1 MSHQG
6 HHQGPYT
13 RPKGPKGKGK
23 GKGERGKSG
32 QKGEEAAERQNR
44 GWSQQRRTANR
55 EENFAAEA
63 RTALAELEENRAELM
78 YCRTEETEEAAKKR
92 TNKQRLLTAGRLSSR
107 LREELAAEEWQNEAS
122 SSLSSRLQEEV
133 AAEEWQNEAS
143 SSLSSRLQEEVEAE
157 ELQKQVYMHEHAE
170 AKESVLLLHAL
181 NERLL
186 SSRLQE
192 EVEAEELQ
200 KQVYMH
206 EHAEAKES
214 VLLLH
219 ALNERPLYSDAFRD
233 YWKLEE
239 KYSAGPAAAPKTHD
253 LQPANGRCSSQ
264 ELVTSFLYS
273 ATERDSI
280 LDKVSCKD
288 IEVHALMQDL
298 VEGAEPRVA
307 SGALQLDGEL
317 SVSATAAQR
326 AAADP
331 TLMRFL
337 HEAWRLGSR
346 PRQPEAFRTAVAEY
360 DPSTGNK
367 IYRNAT
373 WLSQPL
379 VCCYCETPRLA
390 ERFIVYLLRFFGTGG
405 DAPLIKSVP
414 FLPERFV
421 KQASAALSVQAA
433 WRGYRE
439 RCSLSCN
446 LRTSATLR
454 RCALCIQRCWRWSL
468 LKRRLELLQ
477 GAARAAKSVRGGC
490 SLYIEERLLTA
501 LNLINSVN
509 RYPPLLHESQFGF
522 SANADDDLVLVVQ
535 PPKHLGLGA
544 LLRGPPFM
552 TRILFST
559 TLISC
564 YGKSGSK
571 PSLVKRVQDDPKEL
585 KALRRA
591 SMSLPKWLLE
601 VIGGL
606 RVHSAED
613 PSLQAQSLGWRIT
626 FRLTSWPRSQC
637 KCFAM
642 DLPSMSVVC
651 RPQDG
656 RRDRRLHQPPPVLVR
671 SRRNTR
677 GGGRGGRQ
685 LQLSTLALTAKLHT
699 SYKTPEELAAERALC
714 AWMRT
719 SLATSKMMFV
729 FGILPIAL
737 DEHLKLTIAVSISIA
752 LTVAALSALLAGW
765 HRHGQLLRRGIDI
778 RPALGSVGLYV
789 IIGCLCVLLKS

>member
-1 MSHQG
+1 MLLEECLVLRLHSSKGNFLVASEQTPG
-6 HHQGPYT
+6 PDGQKSEWSLQGPT
-13 RPKGPKGKGK
+13 RKAKEDGYFPEVRLKN
-23 GKGERGKSG
+23 GEDPVV
-32 QKGEEAAERQNR
+32 AI
-44 GWSQQRRTANR
+44 RRTVS
-55 EENFAAEA
+55 EH
-63 RTALAELEENRAELM
+63 L
-78 YCRTEETEEAAKKR
+78 
-92 TNKQRLLTAGRLSSR
+92 RLSQAMPMCIR
-107 LREELAAEEWQNEAS
+107 FG
-122 SSLSSRLQEEV
+122 
-133 AAEEWQNEAS
+133 
-143 SSLSSRLQEEVEAE
+143 
-157 ELQKQVYMHEHAE
+157 
-170 AKESVLLLHAL
+170 
-181 NERLL
+181 ERLL
-186 SSRLQE
+186 E
-192 EVEAEELQ
+192 EQRDSQSLAKLVVRQVVDVQLGSPNVRMLCCLMMPGMEAE
-200 KQVYMH
+200 
-206 EHAEAKES
+206 AEALGIK
-214 VLLLH
+214 
-219 ALNERPLYSDAFRD
+219 RPVHGGKSDVD
-233 YWKLEE
+233 EE
-239 KYSAGPAAAPKTHD
+239 
-253 LQPANGRCSSQ
+253 
-264 ELVTSFLYS
+264 
-273 ATERDSI
+273 
-280 LDKVSCKD
+280 D

-326 AAADP
+326 AAAVAEKDP

-477 GAARAAKSVRGGC
+477 GAARAAKSVRGC

-535 PPKHLGLGA
+535 PP
-544 LLRGPPFM
+544 
-552 TRILFST
+552 
-559 TLISC
+559 
-564 YGKSGSK
+564 K

-613 PSLQAQSLGWRIT
+613 PSLQAQSSSSGIPGLYGLLLQGIAEPRESDLVSVSMPSLEHAALLQPSGASCEVRGAAALAGSRGLIRWAELRFKSIEQARRRAAILYLCSWSALHREAVPFVSKLMLQNIEVGKSVLRFWDVYGLTWAQGEKTSIHKLRSLAMKHNFSAVGLNGRDPWTFVMRQEWLGLERPVNSLAEKPLVVKEAFSGNRCSVSGSGLT
-626 FRLTSWPRSQC
+626 GAGAPVVLTGAKKHLRAVAAALPPLPPTRPTSSATARTQSYGNSLASPAPSLASLGSPVSSRAMSPEARRLRGELSIDWLPREPSSSPRPETRSSPSSSPSPIRQPRKGSSLPPVQSTSW
-637 KCFAM
+637 
-642 DLPSMSVVC
+642 
-651 RPQDG
+651 
-656 RRDRRLHQPPPVLVR
+656 
-671 SRRNTR
+671 NR
-677 GGGRGGRQ
+677 GGCSTCSPRHAQTMRGSW
-685 LQLSTLALTAKLHT
+685 LN
-699 SYKTPEELAAERALC
+699 
-714 AWMRT
+714 
-719 SLATSKMMFV
+719 
-729 FGILPIAL
+729 
-737 DEHLKLTIAVSISIA
+737 
-752 LTVAALSALLAGW
+752 
-765 HRHGQLLRRGIDI
+765 
-778 RPALGSVGLYV
+778 
-789 IIGCLCVLLKS
+789 